1 MFFDFFNSV
10 VLDLFIK
17 EQTLSDSFLVN
28 LLLVFLRLR
37 VLFHFCHSVV
47 LDLFIK
53 EQTLSDSFLVH
64 FLRTF
69 LIIIKWMTDFLF
81 LQKRRHSK
89 LLDLRLWR
97 FINRGDDTFIAWHFL
112 PVNLLLVFLRLRVL
126 FHFCHSVVLDLFI
139 KMQTLSDSFLV
150 NLLLVFLRLRV
161 LFHFCHSVVWDL
173 FIKEQTLSDS
183 FLVNLLLVF
192 LRLRVLFHFCHSVV
206 LDLFIKEQT
215 LRGIT
220 LALVTFLRAFFCLF
234 FVHLVNYKYW
244 YTSQFTHNKICYI
257 WSMIVLI
264 FFYLYGWSFKVNLY
278 FRINDFPIFS
288 IFFIKYCF
296 EICLLMIS
304 YNLQKRIIF

>member
-139 KMQTLSDSFLV
+139 K
-150 NLLLVFLRLRV
+150 
-161 LFHFCHSVVWDL
+161 
-173 FIKEQTLSDS
+173 
-183 FLVNLLLVF
+183 
-192 LRLRVLFHFCHSVV
+192 
-206 LDLFIKEQT
+206 EQT